1 MAEKKSE
8 FVVND
13 KRKFTSEGELRPES
27 HKESQPSQ
35 QPPAPPSIAKTEA
48 PPPAPP
54 PVPKAEAVP
63 LSSGEGFGPPP
74 PSAAEQQAQNDAYRD
89 SGKQFEQAAFR
100 GRTPQ
105 DYEMTFERLVA
116 SLYMTAMMQLGLI
129 HEEGQQP
136 AADLLGAKQTIDT
149 IGLLQAKTKGN
160 LTDQEQHLLQNCLYE
175 LRMGFV
181 ELTNTL
187 ARQAPPDMSAS
198 GGKRG

>member
-8 FVVND
+8 FVVTD
-13 KRKFTSEGELRPES
+13 KRKFTSEGELRPEAEG
-27 HKESQPSQ
+27 ESQPSPR
-35 QPPAPPSIAKTEA
+35 PPAPPIVKAEA
-48 PPPAPP
+48 PPAAPLPSEKDAGTP
-54 PVPKAEAVP
+54 P
-63 LSSGEGFGPPP
+63 SSSDERFGPPA
-74 PSAAEQQAQNDAYRD
+74 PSAAEQQAQSDAYHD
-89 SGKQFEQAAFR
+89 SGKQFEQATFR

-105 DYEMTFERLVA
+105 DYEMNFERLVA
-116 SLYMTAMMQLGLI
+116 SLYMTAMMQLGLV
-129 HEEGQQP
+129 HEEGQPP

-149 IGLLQAKTKGN
+149 IGLLQEKTKGN

-187 ARQAPPDMSAS
+187 ARQAPPDLSAS